1 MDVTLQNEVLS
12 IILLA
17 FEENTE
23 AKRETTGMLYD
34 SFNDHLS
41 EASQEDLFKTSNFIM
56 FIKQLYTNE
65 DTCIVS
71 ILNVLAKEVEKQ
83 MSYKFHEVCV
93 SL

>member
-1 MDVTLQNEVLS
+1 MDITLQNEVLS

-17 FEENTE
+17 FEENSE
-23 AKRETTGMLYD
+23 QKRETTSMLFD
-34 SFNDHLS
+34 SFNDHLT

-56 FIKQLYTNE
+56 FIKQLYTEE

-71 ILNVLAKEVEKQ
+71 ILNVLAKEVERE
-83 MSYKFHEVCV
+83 SNYRFHEVCV